1 MASEHPGFEYWRN
14 VLKKAKHVLA
24 PMVDASELAWRILSR
39 RYGAELCYTP
49 MLHASVFVNDSK
61 YRKQNLASCSEDRPL
76 IVQFCANNPETFAKA
91 CSLAAP
97 FCDGVDINLGCP
109 QAIAR
114 KGHYGA
120 FLMEEWTLISDMI
133 RHAKE
138 KVSIPI
144 SAKIRV
150 FSDLEK
156 TIQYAKMLESAGVML
171 LTVHGRTRDQKGP
184 LTGVANWDYIK
195 AVREAVSIP
204 VFANGNIQYLS
215 DVSKCLEYT
224 GVQGVMSAEG
234 NLHNPAIFVGESPP
248 VWRMA
253 LEYLD
258 LVKLYPCHLSY
269 SRGHIF
275 KLLHHV
281 FNMEENFDLRYRM
294 SKSSTIDTMIE
305 VTRSLEARMKDYY
318 TGAKEWHP
326 PEGSL
331 VSNLPLKP
339 WLCQPYVRM
348 DAEDYK
354 NKLAESQRKALERR
368 ECEKESN
375 KRELPNGEQKLSRK
389 KMKKLQKNPFKKFNQ
404 QVEPYEI
411 CKCKNPRGSRCSYH
425 LCRTCCKFK
434 CHVENLECSG
444 HKINVK
450 QNRSSDSITEERKEN
465 LVEKKNSE

>member
-1 MASEHPGFEYWRN
+1 MSSYSYFFFTVFLMILFFFDFHIRNIVDMASEHPGFEYWRN
-14 VLKKAKHVLA
+14 VLKNAKHVLA

-76 IVQFCANNPETFAKA
+76 IVQIKTQLNVHDSNNIIRSNITLWRFCANNPETFAKA
-91 CSLAAP
+91 CTLAAP
-97 FCDGVDINLGCP
+97 HCDGVDINLGCP

-195 AVREAVSIP
+195 AVREAVNIP

-215 DVSKCLEYT
+215 DVEKCLEFT

-305 VTRSLEARMKDYY
+305 VTRSLEGRMQDYY

-326 PEGSL
+326 KEGSL

-354 NKLAESQRKALERR
+354 NKLAESP
-368 ECEKESN
+368 EKS
-375 KRELPNGEQKLSRK
+375 SRK
-389 KMKKLQKNPFKKFNQ
+389 
-404 QVEPYEI
+404 
-411 CKCKNPRGSRCSYH
+411 
-425 LCRTCCKFK
+425 
-434 CHVENLECSG
+434 
-444 HKINVK
+444 
-450 QNRSSDSITEERKEN
+450 ERM
-465 LVEKKNSE
+465 

>member
-24 PMVDASELAWRILSR
+24 PMVDAC
-39 RYGAELCYTP
+39 GVCYTP

-258 LVKLYPCHLSY
+258 LVK
-269 SRGHIF
+269 
-275 KLLHHV
+275 

-411 CKCKNPRGSRCSYH
+411 CKCKNPR
-425 LCRTCCKFK
+425 
-434 CHVENLECSG
+434 N
-444 HKINVK
+444 
-450 QNRSSDSITEERKEN
+450 
-465 LVEKKNSE
+465 